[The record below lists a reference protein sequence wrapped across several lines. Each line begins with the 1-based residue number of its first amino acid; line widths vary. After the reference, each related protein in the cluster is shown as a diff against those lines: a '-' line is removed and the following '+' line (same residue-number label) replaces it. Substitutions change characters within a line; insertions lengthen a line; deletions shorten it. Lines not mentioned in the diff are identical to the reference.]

1 MTSRPLVDPELL
13 ALLDAFPDAP
23 LNRETLEE
31 TRARSEEMFALRAMT
46 DQDVKRREEKI
57 PGPSG
62 APDVRVLVYTPVKDA
77 RPAPALLHIHGG
89 GYVVGAPEMSEATNA
104 AISEKFGAV
113 VVSVDYRLAPEHPFP
128 APLDDC
134 HAALHWLHEN
144 ADALGVDAKRIS
156 IAGDSA
162 GGGLAAALA
171 QRARDEGAYPVCS
184 QHLNCP
190 MLDDRTGTPEA
201 PRDPLVGEFFWTR
214 EKNRF
219 GWASYLGET
228 APQTPYASPA
238 RAENLEGLPP
248 AWIAI
253 GALDLFLDEDMD
265 YARRLAAA
273 GVPVDLEVYAGAY
286 HGFQLAPE
294 AGVSKR
300 AARDYF
306 DSFKRAWKK
315 SA

>member
-1 MTSRPLVDPELL
+1 MTSRSLVDPELL
-13 ALLDAFPDAP
+13 ALLDAFPEAP
-23 LNRETLEE
+23 LNAETLEE

-46 DQDVKRREEKI
+46 SDNVKRREEII
-57 PGPSG
+57 PSLSG
-62 APDVRVLVYTPVKDA
+62 APGVRVLVYTPVKETG
-77 RPAPALLHIHGG
+77 PAPALLHIHGG

-104 AISEKFGAV
+104 VITERLGAV

-134 HAALHWLHEN
+134 HAALVWLHEN
-144 ADALGVDAKRIS
+144 ADALGVDASRIS

-171 QRARDEGAYPVCS
+171 QRTRDEGAHHLCS

-190 MLDDRTGTPEA
+190 MLDDRTGSPEA

-214 EKNRF
+214 DKNRF
-219 GWASYLGET
+219 GWSSYLGNDDP
-228 APQTPYASPA
+228 AAPYAVPA
-238 RAENLEGLPP
+238 QMENLKGLAP

-300 AARDYF
+300 AARDYL
-306 DSFKRAWKK
+306 DSFKRAWRLA
-315 SA
+315 S